1 MRDIRGDLQ
10 DRAEALERELTAA
23 QARFDEL
30 MLRLKQEHDDRLDD
44 LKNELDAV
52 KLLIG
57 LEQRRLAGVANG
69 HPAVKPQPQPQQS
82 EAPRPQAQQSE
93 APRPQ
98 AQATPPRAPQQEAPM
113 RKAG

>member
-69 HPAVKPQPQPQQS
+69 HPAMKPQPQP
-82 EAPRPQAQQSE
+82 QQSE